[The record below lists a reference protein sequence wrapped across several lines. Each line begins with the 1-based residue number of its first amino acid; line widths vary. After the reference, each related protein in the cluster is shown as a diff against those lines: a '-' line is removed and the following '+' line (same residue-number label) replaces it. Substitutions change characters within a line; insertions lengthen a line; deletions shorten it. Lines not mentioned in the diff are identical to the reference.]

1 MNQYGL
7 VARLR
12 PEGGPLAMTKTI
24 GVAAA
29 LSFLGL
35 VGCAS
40 APPPQAAK
48 AAIAPR
54 PPPSCRI
61 MGEPFVVAPN
71 VYLGDVYAATRKDG
85 GFDVVVLDGV
95 DPCLSV
101 GIDLAGDHLGTTLV
115 KCPQGL
121 GDGRSSASNGTATY
135 VARETQDRGHDAL
148 ALGVVTYTDG
158 SSLAGVSY
166 PAQQRVVEHLMVPGT
181 HESMRDPVLA
191 SYGGDGFA
199 LAWVQGHKIRVQPI
213 EGWAQL
219 VGTAV
224 DVSPP
229 TTGELG
235 PPALVFD
242 GHGGGLVAFA
252 APSEH
257 GLDVVATPIACTN

>member
-1 MNQYGL
+1 M
-7 VARLR
+7 LR
-12 PEGGPLAMTKTI
+12 VRDLA
-24 GVAAA
+24 GCAA
-29 LSFLGL
+29 LGIGL
-35 VGCAS
+35 AACAS
-40 APPPQAAK
+40 AAPSAPVQQPAV
-48 AAIAPR
+48 APR

-71 VYLGDVYAATRKDG
+71 VYLGDVYAATRKGG

-101 GIDLAGDHLGTTLV
+101 GIDLAGEHLGTTLI
-115 KCPQGL
+115 KCPPSP
-121 GDGRSSASNGTATY
+121 GDGPSVASNGIATY

-148 ALGVVTYTDG
+148 ALGVVTYTSG
-158 SSLAGVSY
+158 SNIAGVSY
-166 PAQQRVVEHLMVPGT
+166 PAQPRVVEHLLVTGT
-181 HESMRDPVLA
+181 KDSMRDPVLA
-191 SYGGDGFA
+191 SFGGDGFA
-199 LAWVQGHKIRVQPI
+199 LAWVQGHQIRVQPI
-213 EGWAQL
+213 QGWAQL
-219 VGTAV
+219 VGKPI

-257 GLDVVATPIACTN
+257 GLDVIATPIACTN